1 MKEDWSAHLEREE
14 TRYRDGEARLSDDAD
29 ERQRQLTRLGNAAG
43 GAGLGLLMAGRTAD
57 AAEWFDRAA
66 QRYRESYALAP
77 PGSWGRPIGALKS
90 RILAGD
96 WSGAEDAARW
106 ALDEGAAEA
115 ESPIGRYAGALAL
128 LTLGRYEDA
137 RPVATSLR
145 ERDDFPPAVADA
157 LATLAAEDP
166 LGYTY
171 AIEAVLESFEQ
182 RDEYLEDMPVADT
195 VIVLQAL
202 AAKRNMAADLGNSP
216 LLPNCRRETG
226 RCGASR
232 SEAEGA

>member
-1 MKEDWSAHLEREE
+1 VDWQKHLEREE
-14 TRYRDGEARLSDDAD
+14 ERYRDGESRLPDDPD
-29 ERQRQLTRLGNAAG
+29 ERQRQLTRMGNAAG
-43 GAGLGLLMAGRTAD
+43 GAGLALLMAGRQD
-57 AAEWFDRAA
+57 EAAEWFDRAA
-66 QRYRESYALAP
+66 SRYRESYALAP

-96 WSGAEDAARW
+96 WDGAEQEARW

-128 LTLGRYEDA
+128 LTLGRDEDA
-137 RPVATSLR
+137 RPVASSIR
-145 ERDDFPPAVADA
+145 ERDDFPHDVADA
-157 LATLAAEDP
+157 LATLAAEDT

-171 AIEAVLESFEQ
+171 AIESVLESFEQ

-202 AAKRNMAADLGNSP
+202 AGRRQMAADLASA
-216 LLPNCRRETG
+216 LLP
-226 RCGASR
+226 A
-232 SEAEGA
+232 